1 MGTHTQNSFAGDFL
15 TFFDAGTIIRFLRM
29 PSCALSIKGHTG
41 VLTLNE
47 ESNFFNRANPGE
59 RIGRRNLIHAAG
71 QITSPSPG
79 LSG

>member
-47 ESNFFNRANPGE
+47 EVTSS
-59 RIGRRNLIHAAG
+59 IGQTLEKE
-71 QITSPSPG
+71 
-79 LSG
+79 